1 MEGMHGHVVPRPDGA
16 KARCGGPALCAQ
28 CAREKAAQEIAGY
41 KIGDRIYHP
50 SDVVIIRRQ
59 DEQAALADAVILERA
74 IQVLERWQPGDSEAK
89 AATIAWL
96 KYNAHVLRTAP
107 DA

>member
-1 MEGMHGHVVPRPDGA
+1 MHGHVVPRPDGA

-28 CAREKAAQEIAGY
+28 CAREKAQH
-41 KIGDRIYHP
+41 DL
-50 SDVVIIRRQ
+50 
-59 DEQAALADAVILERA
+59 LADAVILERA
-74 IQVLERWQPGDSEAK
+74 IQVLERLQPSDSEAK

-96 KYNAHVLRTAP
+96 RYNANVVRMTA